1 MSNRFSRQRG
11 LLRQNIVERLDV
23 QFDRE
28 HVPAEF
34 SAAMDLLGEHL
45 GVERTRSNKIKYTI
59 SWNTGI
65 DTSDEPN
72 EISIGYGENG
82 VFLDGS
88 EIGCLLY
95 TSPSPRDC
103 Q

>member
-28 HVPAEF
+28 HVPTEF

-45 GVERTRSNKIKYTI
+45 GVDQTRSNNIKYTVL
-59 SWNTGI
+59 WNTGI
-65 DTSDEPN
+65 DT
-72 EISIGYGENG
+72 
-82 VFLDGS
+82 F
-88 EIGCLLY
+88 
-95 TSPSPRDC
+95 R
-103 Q
+103 